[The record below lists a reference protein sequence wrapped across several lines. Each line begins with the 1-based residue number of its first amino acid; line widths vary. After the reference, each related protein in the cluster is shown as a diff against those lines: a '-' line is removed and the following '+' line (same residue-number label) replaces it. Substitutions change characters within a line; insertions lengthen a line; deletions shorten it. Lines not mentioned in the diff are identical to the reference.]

1 MNSGRTRFTKL
12 CTLASCKLCA
22 KSRLQDLA
30 LLLLV
35 FLLGSSL
42 ATEPSTF
49 KHANDGNGNGND
61 DENVTLKR
69 EFALLFPSHAVV
81 VGFVKYIMLE
91 NLSRVGF

>member
-12 CTLASCKLCA
+12 CTFASCKLYA
-22 KSRLQDLA
+22 KSRLHDLA

-35 FLLGSSL
+35 FLLRSSL

-49 KHANDGNGNGND
+49 KQADDGNGNG
-61 DENVTLKR
+61 DENVTLKS
-69 EFALLFPSHAVV
+69 EFASLFPSPAVV
-81 VGFVKYIMLE
+81 VGFVKYIMLA

>member
-12 CTLASCKLCA
+12 CTFASRKLYT
-22 KSRLQDLA
+22 KSRLHDLA

-49 KHANDGNGNGND
+49 KQAHDGNGNG
-61 DENVTLKR
+61 DENMTLKS
-69 EFALLFPSHAVV
+69 EFALLFPSPAVV
-81 VGFVKYIMLE
+81 VGFVKYIMLA

>member
-12 CTLASCKLCA
+12 CTFASCKLYA
-22 KSRLQDLA
+22 KNRLHALA

-42 ATEPSTF
+42 ATEPSTI
-49 KHANDGNGNGND
+49 KHAHDGNGNG
-61 DENVTLKR
+61 DENVTLKS
-69 EFALLFPSHAVV
+69 EFALLFPSPAVV
-81 VGFVKYIMLE
+81 VGFVKYIMLA

>member
-12 CTLASCKLCA
+12 CTFASCKLYA
-22 KSRLQDLA
+22 KSRLHDLA

-49 KHANDGNGNGND
+49 KHADDGNGNG
-61 DENVTLKR
+61 DENVTLKS
-69 EFALLFPSHAVV
+69 EFASLFPSPAVV
-81 VGFVKYIMLE
+81 VGFVKYIMLA

>member
-12 CTLASCKLCA
+12 CTFASCKLYA
-22 KSRLQDLA
+22 KSRLHDLA

-35 FLLGSSL
+35 SLLGSSL

-49 KHANDGNGNGND
+49 KHAHDGNGNGD
-61 DENVTLKR
+61 GDENMTLKS
-69 EFALLFPSHAVV
+69 EFASLFPSPAVV
-81 VGFVKYIMLE
+81 VGFVKYIMLA

>member
-12 CTLASCKLCA
+12 CTFASCKLYA
-22 KSRLQDLA
+22 KSRLHDLA

-49 KHANDGNGNGND
+49 KQAHDGNGNGD
-61 DENVTLKR
+61 GDENMTLKS
-69 EFALLFPSHAVV
+69 EFASLFPSPAVV
-81 VGFVKYIMLE
+81 VGFVKYIMLA

>member
-12 CTLASCKLCA
+12 CTFASCKLYA
-22 KSRLQDLA
+22 KSRLHDLA

-35 FLLGSSL
+35 FLPGSSL

-49 KHANDGNGNGND
+49 KQANDGNGNG
-61 DENVTLKR
+61 DENVTLKS
-69 EFALLFPSHAVV
+69 EFALLFPCPAVV
-81 VGFVKYIMLE
+81 VGFVKYIMLA

>member
-12 CTLASCKLCA
+12 CTFASCKLYA
-22 KSRLQDLA
+22 KSRLHDLA

-49 KHANDGNGNGND
+49 KQAHDGNGNG
-61 DENVTLKR
+61 DENMTLKS
-69 EFALLFPSHAVV
+69 ELALLFPSPAVV
-81 VGFVKYIMLE
+81 VGFVKYIMLV

>member
-12 CTLASCKLCA
+12 CTFASCKLYA
-22 KSRLQDLA
+22 KSRLHDLA

-49 KHANDGNGNGND
+49 KHAHDGNGNGDGNM
-61 DENVTLKR
+61 TLKS
-69 EFALLFPSHAVV
+69 EFASLFPSPAVV
-81 VGFVKYIMLE
+81 VGFVKYIMLA